1 MSFHHSDVIPSFRF
15 HSVIQMTFHH
25 LSLILSITGHADN
38 IPSFW
43 CHSIHSMIIRAWN
56 DTEWHFGG
64 MTGMGLEWCFKSFKV
79 HSHHSCHSKKVGF
92 PWFHSCHSGLILSF
106 RGHSKIQFQLEWCWN
121 DKWFWAEVDYFPYME
136 SGQLHLIHPHPRMME
151 WWQDEKSGSF
161 LGHSKGMRPEWE
173 GFHLCHSSIISSF
186 GGHSDLEWPSNAKKK
201 SFNCHSCN
209 LT

>member
-1 MSFHHSDVIPSFRF
+1 MPFNHSLFILTLKVHSDVIPSFLC
-15 HSVIQMTFHH
+15 HSIISRSFRLYTTYYSYVIPSFLAHSDIFPSFRCHSTIQMSFQH
-25 LSLILSITGHADN
+25 LGLILPITGYADN

-121 DKWFWAEVDYFPYME
+121 DEWFWAEVDYFPFSYHQFE
-136 SGQLHLIHPHPRMME
+136 I
-151 WWQDEKSGSF
+151 
-161 LGHSKGMRPEWE
+161 
-173 GFHLCHSSIISSF
+173 SSINSSK
-186 GGHSDLEWPSNAKKK
+186 NKK
-201 SFNCHSCN
+201 
-209 LT
+209 